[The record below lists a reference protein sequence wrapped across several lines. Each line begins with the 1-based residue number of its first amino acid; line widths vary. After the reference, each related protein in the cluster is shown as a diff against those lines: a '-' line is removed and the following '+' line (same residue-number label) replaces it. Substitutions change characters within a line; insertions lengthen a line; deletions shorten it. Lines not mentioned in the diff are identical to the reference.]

1 MAKARFFYALRPDP
15 AAADALA
22 ALARRAA
29 ARWGGRAL
37 VAADIH
43 LTLAFVGMRALAE
56 QPTLEAILHGMPSHP
71 APPSPPL
78 ALTRLGSFGHG
89 VLWLAPSA
97 QAGDSTAFAHTLA
110 QEIRRR
116 LHAAGIGFD
125 ARALELHA
133 TLVRG
138 AHGFDRAST
147 QAGDRAPAHMGGR
160 APTHETDEPPLAA
173 EPIVVRRW
181 SLALG
186 AAGPES
192 TPRQRYRWSA
202 PPLRESVST

>member
-1 MAKARFFYALRPDP
+1 MAKARFFYALRPDC

-29 ARWGGRAL
+29 ARWGGHAL

-56 QPTLEAILHGMPSHP
+56 QPALAAILGGMPSHLD
-71 APPSPPL
+71 PPSP
-78 ALTRLGSFGHG
+78 ALTLERIGSFGHG
-89 VLWLAPSA
+89 VLWLAPPPD
-97 QAGDSTAFAHTLA
+97 AGDSTAFAHALA
-110 QEIRRR
+110 REIRQR

-125 ARALELHA
+125 ARPLKLHA

-138 AHGFDRAST
+138 ARGFD
-147 QAGDRAPAHMGGR
+147 GRAPAR
-160 APTHETDEPPLAA
+160 AGARATAPETDESLLAPQ
-173 EPIVVRRW
+173 PIVARRW

-186 AAGPES
+186 AAGPDS

-202 PPLRESVST
+202 PALPESVPS